1 MLQSLKKQL
10 SPTKRNMS
18 TSQPR
23 ISISISTSSPALS
36 KSGSQPFTIT
46 LRANIT
52 NPLQPITIDTF
63 HTILYRRGL
72 ALDYQGLTFKD
83 ISSDRLAD
91 RRVIDVQYRVPE
103 SLTETSESVVE
114 IPPLND
120 GSDAYIVQHTFQT
133 PASSDVP
140 GHGRGEQPSSAD
152 SEMDAIVEDLM
163 REMTDQTAGLEV
175 GRTYEI
181 GLGNDMNRVSWWR
194 VGTKAEVFAQGSLS
208 RRSDGLTIE
217 LELVKTATFTVV
229 E

>member
-1 MLQSLKKQL
+1 MLQSLKKFL

-18 TSQPR
+18 NLHPK
-23 ISISISTSSPALS
+23 ISISISTSSPTLS
-36 KSGSQPFTIT
+36 KSGNQPFTIT
-46 LRANIT
+46 LSANFT
-52 NPLQPITIDTF
+52 NNPQTITIDTF
-63 HTILYRRGL
+63 HTVLYHRSL

-83 ISSDRLAD
+83 TSSGELAK

-103 SLTETSESVVE
+103 SLTETLDSVAE

-120 GSDAYIVQHTFQT
+120 GSEAYIVRHTFQT
-133 PASSDVP
+133 PASSEIP
-140 GHGRGEQPSSAD
+140 GHGEGEQPCSTD
-152 SEMDAIVEDLM
+152 PEMDAIAKDLM

-194 VGTKAEVFAQGSLS
+194 VGMKAEVFAQGSVS
-208 RRSDGLTIE
+208 RRPEGPTIE
-217 LELVKTATFTVV
+217 MNLVKTATFTVV